1 MAAHAPHTL
10 HRIHTNA
17 SPPWNPLFLS
27 RRIHE
32 YEARAL
38 TEERI
43 DGPLNNRWRPQRKR
57 EREREESSIGS
68 SQNPPAARIRRGRRH
83 LRRIK
88 AGGEKTVDLALVY
101 EAKKEKYFHCR
112 VNLFEASFFLNLT
125 SRPWTDFVKMNS
137 ERIGENC
144 EMRLNVSYT
153 GYRIVVLYNFE
164 GDKYLWG

>member
-1 MAAHAPHTL
+1 MQTYRGNWSDRLVRCRNSQGTMAAHAPHTL

-57 EREREESSIGS
+57 ERERS
-68 SQNPPAARIRRGRRH
+68 RRPSGPHKTPRPREYVEDNAICGGLKPGERRRWIWH
-83 LRRIK
+83 WFMRQ
-88 AGGEKTVDLALVY
+88 
-101 EAKKEKYFHCR
+101 KKK
-112 VNLFEASFFLNLT
+112 NIS
-125 SRPWTDFVKMNS
+125 
-137 ERIGENC
+137 
-144 EMRLNVSYT
+144 
-153 GYRIVVLYNFE
+153 IVVLICS
-164 GDKYLWG
+164 KYLFFKFNIPSVNGFR

>member
-1 MAAHAPHTL
+1 MQTYRGNWSDRLVRCRNSQGTMAAHAPHTL

-57 EREREESSIGS
+57 ERERS
-68 SQNPPAARIRRGRRH
+68 RRPSGPHKTPRPREYVEDDAICGGLKPGERRRWIWH
-83 LRRIK
+83 WFMRQ
-88 AGGEKTVDLALVY
+88 
-101 EAKKEKYFHCR
+101 KKK
-112 VNLFEASFFLNLT
+112 NIS
-125 SRPWTDFVKMNS
+125 
-137 ERIGENC
+137 
-144 EMRLNVSYT
+144 
-153 GYRIVVLYNFE
+153 IVVLICS
-164 GDKYLWG
+164 KYLFFKFNIPSVNGFR

>member
-27 RRIHE
+27 RQIHE
-32 YEARAL
+32 YEARAVAL
-38 TEERI
+38 T
-43 DGPLNNRWRPQRKR
+43 GGKNRRSSKQSVETTEK
-57 EREREESSIGS
+57 EREREESSSIGS

-112 VNLFEASFFLNLT
+112 VNLFEASFF
-125 SRPWTDFVKMNS
+125 
-137 ERIGENC
+137 
-144 EMRLNVSYT
+144 
-153 GYRIVVLYNFE
+153 
-164 GDKYLWG
+164 